1 MKEGKRRINKFT
13 KIVSHFLLVEFI
25 FFCDDIP
32 YQSLEMIWLPPYLSM
47 VIIFIISVIVYQQ
60 IYLYIS
66 YSSITIS
73 IHLPWK
79 RKPICVCVCVC
90 SVVCVCECP
99 CISCAVC
106 PPSQILQSTNIKKIY
121 EMWLRK
127 FTKCDELI
135 YKMWRTNLRIRP
147 WIN

>member
-25 FFCDDIP
+25 FCDDIP

-79 RKPICVCVCVC
+79 RKPIVCVCVCVFVVWC
-90 SVVCVCECP
+90 VSVSAHVSAVQCVP
-99 CISCAVC
+99 PHKSSSPQIS
-106 PPSQILQSTNIKKIY
+106 
-121 EMWLRK
+121 RK
-127 FTKCDELI
+127 STKCDSE
-135 YKMWRTNLRIRP
+135 NLR
-147 WIN
+147 NVTN